1 MHDENLSSFYQ
12 KVVYMMKKFVDD
24 DGDYLKWVESNPQG
38 FVINCNRQPNSRYLI
53 LHRADCHTIIG
64 TPANGES
71 WTSGYMKVCSLDSM
85 ELKNWA
91 HQEIKGDPRPCGIC
105 KP

>member
-1 MHDENLSSFYQ
+1 MTIDFSSFYQ
-12 KVVYMMKKFVDD
+12 KVVYGMKKFIDND
-24 DGDYLKWVESNPQG
+24 EGYLKWVDNNLQG

-53 LHRADCHTIIG
+53 LHRADCRTITG

-71 WTSGYMKVCSLDSM
+71 WTSGYMKVCSLDPT

-91 HQEIKGDPRPCGIC
+91 HQEIKGNPRHCGIC